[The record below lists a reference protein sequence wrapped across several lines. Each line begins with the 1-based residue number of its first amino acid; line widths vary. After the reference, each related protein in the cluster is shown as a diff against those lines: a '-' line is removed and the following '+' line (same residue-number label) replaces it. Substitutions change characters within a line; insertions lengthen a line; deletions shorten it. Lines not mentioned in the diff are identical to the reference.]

1 MKKNMNKQKV
11 LISVLVMTIGL
22 SLSAC
27 DSQKNEPVKENEV
40 TETDQVT
47 SSTESTVQ
55 EESATE
61 TIVTQEESSET
72 PNNAEDWKQAYIC
85 LLYTSDA
92 ADD

>member
-40 TETDQVT
+40 T
-47 SSTESTVQ
+47 
-55 EESATE
+55 
-61 TIVTQEESSET
+61 
-72 PNNAEDWKQAYIC
+72 
-85 LLYTSDA
+85 
-92 ADD
+92 